1 MYGHV
6 IDAYKFV
13 KRRSGTRVER
23 RERPHESFQ
32 QTLSSLSDLVALAA
46 ATDRDIRSIDT
57 VVMDRPDLPTGDHAC
72 EAGREECRSPGGANG
87 SRECAPSDERNCAR
101 TVMTGSA

>member
-23 RERPHESFQ
+23 RERPQESFQ
-32 QTLSSLSDLVALAA
+32 QTLGSLSDLVALAA

-57 VVMDRPDLPTGDHAC
+57 VVTDRRDLPTGDRAC
-72 EAGREECRSPGGANG
+72 EAGREECLARVEPTGRAN
-87 SRECAPSDERNCAR
+87 AR
-101 TVMTGSA
+101 PATSAIALVP